1 MRILKIDIHPKV
13 EQSYYGNEH
22 VYFNWITEAYG
33 YTDIY
38 LDQGRKQG
46 VEVGDIYQTIYRHEL
61 IDANGEKFGERI
73 ELDYNLIRV
82 MEVEENYCL
91 AGFQNFAY
99 QLFFDRFLGQKL
111 SKAGPNPSFMS
122 IFPLAEGQEVRLVP
136 REENDAWNKIDDL
149 VVQLRGDQQFTPQ
162 EDIVLHEKLISLCEG
177 FIDRFQTEDG
187 FFLERAYFQIGFSL
201 HKLREF
207 ELSTK
212 AFKEYLKRFPSGPSV
227 VGAQNWINENE
238 LYLRQFAPKPKTRIL
253 FLSANPT
260 NAQRSGIDRE
270 LREIE
275 IELRMAKMSDQF
287 ELAHQ
292 MAVTPRQLQESLVK
306 FEPDIVHFTG
316 TANERGVVLE
326 NEAGAAKE
334 VRTEDFAGIFK
345 LMAEKISCVLLNM
358 SHSRQQADMIHRF
371 IPCVIGTEDE
381 MSAGSSQAFSVGF
394 YKALAAGKDFDF
406 AFKLG
411 ENGIRLENPEEKA
424 HPFLLLR

>member
-13 EQSYYGNEH
+13 EQPYYGNEH
-22 VYFNWITEAYG
+22 SYFNWITEVYG

-38 LDQGRKQG
+38 LDHGRAQG
-46 VEVGDIYQTIYRHEL
+46 VEVGDLFQSIYRHEL
-61 IDANGEKFGERI
+61 VNASGEKFGERI
-73 ELDYNLIRV
+73 EKDYNLVRV
-82 MEVEENYCL
+82 LEVEENYCL

-99 QLFFDRFLGQKL
+99 QLYFDRFLRQKL
-111 SKAGPNPSFMS
+111 SRAGQNPGFMS
-122 IFPLAEGQEVRLVP
+122 VFPLEEGQELLLVP
-136 REENDAWNKIDDL
+136 REENEAWKEVDEL
-149 VVQLRGDQQFTPQ
+149 VVQLRGDHQFTPQ
-162 EDIVLHEKLISLCEG
+162 EDIVLHEMIIRKCEAL
-177 FIDRFQTEDG
+177 IDRFNSGES
-187 FFLERAYFQIGFSL
+187 FFVERAYFQRGFSL

-212 AFKEYLKRFPSGPSV
+212 AFKKYLELFPNGPSV

-253 FLSANPT
+253 FLSSNPT
-260 NAQRSGIDRE
+260 TTQRKGIDVE

-275 IELRMAKMSDQF
+275 VELKMAKMGDQF
-287 ELAHQ
+287 ELVHQ
-292 MAVTPRQLQESLVK
+292 MAVTPRQLQESLVN

-316 TANERGVVLE
+316 TANERGVLLE

-334 VRTEDFAGIFK
+334 VRTEDFAGIFQ

-358 SHSRQQADMIHRF
+358 SHARKQADMIHRF

-381 MSAGSSQAFSVGF
+381 MSSDSSQAFSVGF

>member
-13 EQSYYGNEH
+13 EQPYYGNEH

-38 LDQGRKQG
+38 LDQGKEQG

-61 IDANGEKFGERI
+61 IDAKGEKFGERI
-73 ELDYNLIRV
+73 EKDYNLIRV
-82 MEVEENYCL
+82 LEVEENYSL

-111 SKAGPNPSFMS
+111 SKAGSNPGFMS
-122 IFPLAEGQEVRLVP
+122 LFPLEEGQDLLLVP
-136 REENDAWNKIDDL
+136 REENEAWKEIDEL
-149 VVQLRGDQQFTPQ
+149 VVQLRGDHQFTPQ
-162 EDIVLHEKLISLCEG
+162 EDIILHERLIKLCEQ
-177 FIDRFQTEDG
+177 FIGRFRSEEG

-212 AFKEYLKRFPSGPSV
+212 AFKEYLERFPSGPSV

-260 NAQRSGIDRE
+260 HAQRSGVDRE

-275 IELRMAKMSDQF
+275 IELRMAKMGDQF
-287 ELAHQ
+287 ELSHQ
-292 MAVTPRQLQESLVK
+292 MALTTRQLQDSLLNFK
-306 FEPDIVHFTG
+306 PDIVHFTG
-316 TANERGVVLE
+316 TSSERGILLE
-326 NEAGAAKE
+326 SDTGAAQE
-334 VRTEDFAGIFK
+334 VRIEDFAAAFE
-345 LMAEKISCVLLNM
+345 LLSDQISCVILNM
-358 SHSRQQADMIHRF
+358 PNSRKHAESIHRF
-371 IPCVIGTEDE
+371 IPHVIGTQHEL
-381 MSAGSSQAFSVGF
+381 APKSSQAFSVGF
-394 YKALAAGKDFDF
+394 YKALASGRKPDF

-411 ENGIRLENPEEKA
+411 ENAIRLENPDEKA
-424 HPFLLLR
+424 LPFLLL